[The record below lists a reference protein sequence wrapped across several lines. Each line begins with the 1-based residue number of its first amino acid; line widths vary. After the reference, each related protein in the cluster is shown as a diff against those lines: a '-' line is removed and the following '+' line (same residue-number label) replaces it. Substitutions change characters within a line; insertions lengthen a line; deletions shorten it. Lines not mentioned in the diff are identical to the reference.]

1 MRIFLAVDLNPPIRS
16 GIAAVQDSLAREGI
30 RGIRWVNPGGVHLT
44 LHFCGEISGE
54 TMERLS
60 RAIAPGVPISPFSIG
75 IGGLGT
81 FPQKGA
87 PRVLFVAAKDAAPL
101 EKVAAWVEDRVAS
114 AGLPR
119 EARPFRPHL
128 TLGRFRPGA
137 RPLDRDLLEGGI
149 ARDLG
154 TLAVDRIVMFRSH
167 LEPGGA
173 RYEAL
178 RAFPL
183 LGPAGEP

>member
-1 MRIFLAVDLNPPIRS
+1 MLIFLAVDMNESIRS
-16 GIAAVQDSLAREGI
+16 GIATIQDSLARDGI

-44 LHFCGEISGE
+44 LRFCGEVSPE
-54 TMERLS
+54 TVDRLT
-60 RAIAPGVPISPFSIG
+60 RALAPGVPCPPFSVG

-81 FPQKGA
+81 FPLRGA
-87 PRVLFVAAKDAAPL
+87 PRVLFVAAKEAAPVA
-101 EKVAAWVEDRVAS
+101 KVAAWVEDRVVS

-119 EARPFRPHL
+119 EPRPFHPHL

-137 RPLDRDLLEGGI
+137 RPLDRELLETSC

-154 TLAVDRIVMFRSH
+154 PLPVDRIVMFESH
-167 LEPGGA
+167 LEPAGA

-178 RAFPL
+178 QSFPL
-183 LGPAGEP
+183 VGQAG

>member
-1 MRIFLAVDLNPPIRS
+1 MRIFLAIDLNPPIRS
-16 GIAAVQDSLAREGI
+16 GIAAIQDSLAREGI
-30 RGIRWVNPGGVHLT
+30 REIRWVNPGGVHLT

-54 TMERLS
+54 TVERLS
-60 RAIAPGVPISPFSIG
+60 GAMAPGVPVRPFAVG

-81 FPQKGA
+81 FPPRGA
-87 PRVLFVAAKDAAPL
+87 PRVLFVAAREADPL
-101 EKVAAWVEDRVAS
+101 LKVAGWVEDRVAS

-119 EARPFRPHL
+119 EARPFHPHL

-137 RPLDRDLLEGGI
+137 RPPDRGLLEAPA

-154 TLAVDRIVMFRSH
+154 MLPVDRVTMFRSH

-178 RAFPL
+178 HQFPL
-183 LGPAGEP
+183 LGPAGGS